1 MDTVWNGFRD
11 VFRSRIRSVLV
22 ILILGL
28 TVATLVT
35 LIQIAAGIGQVNRQL
50 QAELSTLI
58 EVRAAGSTAMGKGA
72 DPLPEATVQQIDKIP
87 HVVKVE
93 KFLFNRSDNP
103 GGRFP
108 VWVVVGLEPGKTIRV
123 NSHGEVGTPTV
134 FEGRSL
140 EPEDLGKAVAMV
152 GQIWA
157 AEYEAR
163 TGRPVRIGTRLT
175 VEGSEIPRPAEV
187 EVVGLYRAGFVFG
200 DSQVIVPFP
209 LAQQMTGKEGKVTNV
224 FVTVDTVGNVEA
236 VEQGLRE
243 ALGEAADILVG
254 RENVRVLSEGL
265 AGIQAN
271 ATLSAAVATVA
282 GALIVLLTMVLV
294 TRQRTWE
301 IGMLKAMGAS
311 GGDVARR
318 FVAEALALG
327 TISAA
332 LGLALFALMGPR
344 VGEVFLSGARFAV
357 RLAIPGFS
365 EQSAAEL
372 PVRYGLSLAVVG
384 YTFGMA
390 VLFGVVGSLYPVMR
404 ALRLRPAEALR
415 HV

>member
-1 MDTVWNGFRD
+1 METAWNGVRD

-35 LIQIAAGIGQVNRQL
+35 LNQIAAGIAEVNRQL

-72 DPLPEATVQQIDKIP
+72 DPLPEAIVRQLGKVP
-87 HVVKVE
+87 HVVKVD

-108 VWVVVGLEPGKTIRV
+108 VWVVVGMEPGKPIRV
-123 NSHGEVGTPTV
+123 NSHGEVGTPTI
-134 FEGRSL
+134 FAGRSL
-140 EPEDLGKAVAMV
+140 EPDDLGRAVAVV
-152 GQIWA
+152 GTVWA

-175 VEGSEIPRPAEV
+175 LEGSEIPRPVEV
-187 EVVGLYRAGFVFG
+187 EVVGFYRAGFVFG
-200 DSQVIVPFP
+200 DSQVIVPLP
-209 LAQQMTGKEGKVTNV
+209 LAQQMTAQEGKVTNI
-224 FVTVDTVGNVEA
+224 FVTVDAVGNVEA

-243 ALGEAADILVG
+243 ALGEAVDILIG
-254 RENVRVLSEGL
+254 RENVRMLSEGL

-271 ATLSAAVATVA
+271 AALSAVVALVA

-318 FVAEALALG
+318 FVAEAVALG

-344 VGEVFLSGARFAV
+344 VGEVFLSAARFTVAV
-357 RLAIPGFS
+357 AIPGFS

-372 PVRYGLSLAVVG
+372 PVRYGLSWAVLG
-384 YTFGMA
+384 YAIGMA
-390 VLFGVVGSLYPVMR
+390 VLFGAVGSLYPVMR

>member
-1 MDTVWNGFRD
+1 METAWNGFRD

-35 LIQIAAGIGQVNRQL
+35 LNQIAAGIGEVNRQL

-72 DPLPEATVQQIDKIP
+72 DPLPETVVQRIDRLP
-87 HVVKVE
+87 HVVKVD

-108 VWVVVGLEPGKTIRV
+108 VWVVVGMEPGKPIRV

-134 FEGRSL
+134 FAGRSL
-140 EPEDLGKAVAMV
+140 EPGDLGKAVAVV
-152 GQIWA
+152 GTIWA

-163 TGRPVRIGTRLT
+163 TGRPVRIGARLT
-175 VEGSEIPRPAEV
+175 LEGSETPRPAEV
-187 EVVGLYRAGFVFG
+187 EVVGFYRAGFVFG
-200 DSQVIVPFP
+200 DSQVIVPLP
-209 LAQQMTGKEGKVTNV
+209 VAQHMAGQEGKVTNI
-224 FVTVDTVGNVEA
+224 FVTVDAVGNVEA

-243 ALGEAADILVG
+243 ALGEAVDILIG
-254 RENVRVLSEGL
+254 RENVRMLSEGL

-271 ATLSAAVATVA
+271 AALSAVVALVA

-294 TRQRTWE
+294 TQQRTWE

-311 GGDVARR
+311 GGDVARQ
-318 FVAEALALG
+318 FVAEAVALG

-332 LGLALFALMGPR
+332 LGLALFALMGPQ
-344 VGEVFLSGARFAV
+344 VGEVFLSAAQFTVA
-357 RLAIPGFS
+357 LAIPGFS

-372 PVRYGLSLAVVG
+372 PIRYGLSWAVVG
-384 YTFGMA
+384 YAIGMA
-390 VLFGVVGSLYPVMR
+390 VLFGAVGSLYPVTR
-404 ALRLRPAEALR
+404 ALRLKPAEALR